1 MDGDR
6 FYEDSKE
13 NVERLVTLDLFS
25 MKKMRKWFDL
35 RSLPGCS
42 VTELMTIVQ
51 TIVTKDLETKSEKS
65 RFSIEAS
72 PENLLPFTPSYIDL
86 RSLKLENFE
95 IVLNKPKNLE
105 RLDDLLGKRNRNEP
119 VFYLVGEY
127 DPSNFQRRRK
137 SNYFEE
143 DRTFLIPVGQNQNGK
158 NCKVIC

>member
-72 PENLLPFTPSYIDL
+72 TTVNTVVALEIFVSH
-86 RSLKLENFE
+86 SLS
-95 IVLNKPKNLE
+95 LN
-105 RLDDLLGKRNRNEP
+105 D
-119 VFYLVGEY
+119 
-127 DPSNFQRRRK
+127 
-137 SNYFEE
+137 
-143 DRTFLIPVGQNQNGK
+143 
-158 NCKVIC
+158 